1 MAAARLV
8 VCGFLWALMCG
19 CVGGAAGLQD
29 AYLAAVLK
37 RLDSVEQ
44 QLQAERTDTAALR
57 ARVTELEG
65 SQGTALGPLDVR
77 RFGAVA
83 DDGLDDTPS
92 IQAALDAAVRTGG
105 TVHVPTGDFSYGR

>member
-1 MAAARLV
+1 M
-8 VCGFLWALMCG
+8 
-19 CVGGAAGLQD
+19 
-29 AYLAAVLK
+29 
-37 RLDSVEQ
+37 
-44 QLQAERTDTAALR
+44 
-57 ARVTELEG
+57 
-65 SQGTALGPLDVR
+65 R